1 MRAKQVSDSYYDV
14 AQICQNGHVV
24 NSMTKFNPVRSS
36 PFCEKCGSPTTT
48 SCAQCHTPIRGYYSI
63 PGVIS
68 SKGYSEPPTFCYKCG
83 NSFPWTE
90 LKIQAAIEMFAE
102 EVTDAA
108 ERKAFQDNLNAL
120 SKDTPQAEVAAVRIR
135 KQIAKLG
142 KSAGK
147 SIVKM
152 VVDVASE
159 MIKKSFTG

>member
-1 MRAKQVSDSYYDV
+1 
-14 AQICQNGHVV
+14 
-24 NSMTKFNPVRSS
+24 
-36 PFCEKCGSPTTT
+36 
-48 SCAQCHTPIRGYYSI
+48 
-63 PGVIS
+63 
-68 SKGYSEPPTFCYKCG
+68 
-83 NSFPWTE
+83 
-90 LKIQAAIEMFAE
+90 MFAE